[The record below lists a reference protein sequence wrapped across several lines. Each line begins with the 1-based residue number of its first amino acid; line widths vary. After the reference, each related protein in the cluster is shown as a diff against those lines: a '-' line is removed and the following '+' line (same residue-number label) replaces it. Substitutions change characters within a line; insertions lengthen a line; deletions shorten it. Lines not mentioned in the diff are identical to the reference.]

1 MKLRRSIIGAALAT
15 GALLTAIQLAPRFR
29 QFDLV
34 DPTKEQSFRI
44 NDFLHLGTILT
55 VNVKGTLD
63 GDASLMV
70 GNLGGGASNFSFR
83 EIHTGTVDETI
94 SFGTSGQL
102 QQIVFYPK
110 SAKKG
115 RLSIKYK
122 WD

>member
-1 MKLRRSIIGAALAT
+1 MKLRRSIIVAALAT
-15 GALLTAIQLAPRFR
+15 STLLIAIQVAPRFR
-29 QFDLV
+29 HFELV
-34 DPTKEQSFRI
+34 DPTKEQAFRI
-44 NDFLHLGTILT
+44 NDFLHMGTILT
-55 VNVKGTLD
+55 VSVKGTLD
-63 GDASLMV
+63 GDAALMV

-83 EIHTGTVDETI
+83 DIHTGTVDETI

-115 RLSIKYK
+115 RLSIEYK